1 MFEVG
6 TLCVKIAGRDAGKQ
20 CAVVEVLDQQHVLI
34 DGETRR
40 RKVNVKHL
48 EPLPKTID
56 ISKGAS
62 HEDVTK
68 AFDLLGVKIVDTKPR
83 QKAARPK
90 KVRKQKVKAP
100 VKKVAQKKVKKKET
114 LEAAIEPK

>member
-1 MFEVG
+1 MFNIG
-6 TLCVKIAGRDAGKQ
+6 KLCVKIAGRDAGKQ
-20 CAVVEVLDQQHVLI
+20 CAVVDIIDHQHVLI

-48 EPLPKTID
+48 EPLPRQID

-68 AFDLLGVKIVDTKPR
+68 AFESVGVTIKDTTPR
-83 QKAARPK
+83 KKAARPK
-90 KVRKQKVKAP
+90 KVRK
-100 VKKVAQKKVKKKET
+100 KKVKVVPKSAPKKAKKT
-114 LEAAIEPK
+114 LEATVEPASK